1 MTTHLENSLSTLGF
15 PIAKL
20 KALLTSWERTGK
32 SPQEMLSLAG
42 VSLSA
47 GSTTALFLGSVWMS
61 TEESLCS
68 SFVSRL

>member
-42 VSLSA
+42 VSLSV
-47 GSTTALFLGSVWMS
+47 GSTTALFFWEACG
-61 TEESLCS
+61 
-68 SFVSRL
+68 